1 MSTVGTSGGNKTI
14 AAITVGTAS
23 GNKAVAVGY
32 VGTSGGNKVFFT
44 ALSASASPSF
54 VFGGGAGI
62 VVTTITSTATPTGG
76 LGPFTYAWAFVS
88 GDAVTVESPT
98 LATTAFRGETMAV
111 GEIRNAIFRCTVTDT
126 ATGFTAITNDVAAE
140 VERI

>member
-54 VFGGGAGI
+54 VSGSDTGV
-62 VVTTITSTATPTGG
+62 VVTTNTSTATPTGG
-76 LGPFTYAWAFVS
+76 FGPFTYAWAFVS
-88 GDAVTVESPT
+88 GDAVTVVSPT
-98 LATTAFRGETMAV
+98 LATTAFRGGAMGV
-111 GEIRNAIFRCTVTDT
+111 GETRNAIFRCTVTDT